1 MGGDTMIQ
9 PSRIISEI
17 TDIEE
22 ELKEMKK
29 KIELYNKKDVMIGV
43 TGTTN
48 GERGNAFL
56 MAIHEYGTQDGRIPE
71 RRPIRLTMENNQEKY
86 TRRLQQGIDKVLV
99 DEMDVMT
106 ALNSIGN
113 EVAGDVKITIMNGLT
128 PPLAD
133 STVRARK
140 DNSDTPLY
148 DTGELV
154 NSITYEVRDK

>member
-1 MGGDTMIQ
+1 MIQ
-9 PSRIISEI
+9 PSRVISEM

-43 TGTTN
+43 TGATN
-48 GERGNAFL
+48 GDRGNAFL
-56 MAIHEYGTQDGRIPE
+56 MAIHEYGTKDGRIPE

-86 TRRLQQGIDKVLV
+86 ARRLQQGIDKVLV
-99 DEMDVMT
+99 DEIDIMT
-106 ALNSIGN
+106 ALNSIGE

-148 DTGELV
+148 DTGEMV